1 MREAARESISGP
13 RTSPARTDGSRGRA
27 RGPFA
32 RLTARPPNRPPKR
45 SHCVADSRIRHAAKH
60 HGARGFPK
68 AGRPPRLARVD
79 EGGDGVDVVVHGGQ
93 VAGGAAAVVAVA
105 GDGARLEQIA
115 HLRPGGAGLRCRA
128 RGCGGARNGWMGLKP
143 LILWAREE
151 SLGGIISRQN
161 LRFRQLPCIRLVVEQ
176 AMLLGVGEA
185 KPSTPEFR
193 DMRMV

>member
-1 MREAARESISGP
+1 M
-13 RTSPARTDGSRGRA
+13 
-27 RGPFA
+27 
-32 RLTARPPNRPPKR
+32 
-45 SHCVADSRIRHAAKH
+45 
-60 HGARGFPK
+60 
-68 AGRPPRLARVD
+68 
-79 EGGDGVDVVVHGGQ
+79 VVHGGQ

-143 LILWAREE
+143 LVLWAREE
-151 SLGGIISRQN
+151 SLGGALGGISGRN
-161 LRFRQLPCIRLVVEQ
+161 LRFRQLPCIRLIVEQ
-176 AMLLGVGEA
+176 AMLLRVGEA